1 MDYDNEL
8 FKQAYIN
15 WKAGET
21 SLARH
26 YVERALELADDNE
39 TRLKASFLM
48 SRLVSDPTEKRKL
61 LETVLAYEPTHPQAR
76 RELAILDGRLKPEDI
91 IDPDRP
97 PLQSTAPLNASADRF
112 TCPTCGGRMVFA
124 PDGQSLVCEFCA
136 NHQNLKNGKTAAEQD
151 FILSM
156 ATAKG
161 HQKPVAMQG
170 LHCYG
175 CGAEYV
181 LGPQTLSLTCAFC
194 GSNLVVKVTETK
206 QLVPP
211 GAVIPF
217 ALDEQAAAHRF
228 TEWLRSSKIR
238 PQRTP
243 EKPRGLYF
251 PVWTFDI
258 FGEVP
263 WKAVVSK
270 GRDQYET
277 IEGVGAITY
286 NDLPVPAARSL
297 PPLLKKS
304 LFTFDFLNPVP
315 YDPRFLASF
324 PAELYDIAMADAS
337 LDARAEAARRAP
349 RDVREQIS
357 IDPFASIQNVSVSSA
372 RLSVNSFRLV
382 LIPLWLAEYHAEE
395 KDHPIL
401 INGQSGE
408 LFSGKG
414 GAGLLGWLDAV
425 IT

>member
-15 WKAGET
+15 WKAGEIN
-21 SLARH
+21 LARR
-26 YVERALELADDNE
+26 YAERALELADDNE

-48 SRLVSDPTEKRKL
+48 SRLVSEPTEKRKL
-61 LETVLAYEPTHPQAR
+61 LETVLAYEPTHPEAR
-76 RELAILDGRLKPEDI
+76 RELAILDGKLKPEDI
-91 IDPDRP
+91 IDPDRL
-97 PLQSTAPLNASADRF
+97 PLQSTAQTKASADRF

-124 PDGQSLVCEFCA
+124 PDGQSIVCEFCA
-136 NHQNLKNGKTAAEQD
+136 NHQSLKNGKTAVEQD
-151 FILSM
+151 FILTM

-161 HQKPVAMQG
+161 HQKAVAMQV
-170 LHCYG
+170 LHCHG

-211 GAVIPF
+211 GAVLPF
-217 ALDEQAAAHRF
+217 ALDEAAAARRF
-228 TEWLRSSKIR
+228 ADWLKTERIR
-238 PQRTP
+238 PDRP
-243 EKPRGLYF
+243 PDKPRGLYF

-258 FGEVP
+258 FGEAP
-263 WKAVVSK
+263 WKAIVSK
-270 GRDQYET
+270 GRDQHET
-277 IEGVGAITY
+277 IEGVGVVSY
-286 NDLPVPAARSL
+286 NDLPVPAVHSL
-297 PPLLKKS
+297 PPLLKKA
-304 LFTFDFLNPVP
+304 LLTFDFSKPVP

-324 PAELYDIAMADAS
+324 PAELYDVAMADAS

-349 RDVREQIS
+349 RDIREQINL
-357 IDPFASIQNVSVSSA
+357 DPFASIQNMSVSSA

-382 LIPLWLAEYHAEE
+382 LIPVWLAEYHAEE
-395 KDHPIL
+395 KDHLIL

-414 GAGLLGWLDAV
+414 GAGLLRWLDAV
-425 IT
+425 IP